1 VLETAIKHYMYELA
15 IDMFFERLSS
25 NFPKQ
30 KVKPVIGQYYAKIED
45 VDMREV
51 FYDCTIIPVT
61 ELSYYDDLVSSQDDE
76 DDDIDDVAFGIRYK
90 GYEDLDDST
99 VSERFEDYEETHFQK
114 DELDFLIF
122 SK

>member
-1 VLETAIKHYMYELA
+1 MLETAIKHYMYELA

-30 KVKPVIGQYYAKIED
+30 KVTPVIGQYYSKIED
-45 VDMREV
+45 ANMHEL

-61 ELSYYDDLVSSQDDE
+61 ELSYYEDLLYSQDE
-76 DDDIDDVAFGIRYK
+76 DDDISDIAFGIRYR
-90 GYEDLDDST
+90 GYEDLDDPS
-99 VSERFEDYEETHFQK
+99 VSERFEDYEETHFHK

-122 SK
+122 FK